1 MVIHLMKS
9 VVFSTVLAVA
19 SAMFVPQQANAQSDP
34 DDDAQADQL
43 FARFEEPYW
52 LRIAVNR
59 EKNDNKAV
67 PLLITAYKLKMVSG
81 QPQLVEITPGK
92 ELDYDAELTIPQKK
106 RRIFL
111 RVVPNAGA
119 TGQTIVFQIKEK
131 NGLSVGYATLAV
143 KALPRGYKLT
153 PEQEKEAT
161 FEDDKGVKTP
171 IGVGRH

>member
-1 MVIHLMKS
+1 MKS
-9 VVFSTVLAVA
+9 VVFTMALAVA
-19 SAMFVPQQANAQSDP
+19 SAVFVPQQANAQSDP
-34 DDDAQADQL
+34 DDYAQADQL
-43 FARFEEPYW
+43 FARFDEPYW

-59 EKNDNKAV
+59 EKNDTKLV
-67 PLLITAYKLKMVSG
+67 PLQVTAYKLKMVNG

-92 ELDYDAELTIPQKK
+92 ELDYDTQVTIPEKK
-106 RRIFL
+106 RRAFL

-131 NGLSVGYATLAV
+131 EGTSVGYATLAV
-143 KALPRGYKLT
+143 KAMPRGFKLT